1 MTWNITS
8 NKYTTKDLEAILNGV
23 HKYSVGLEDVVN
35 RVHAF
40 GSNTMTSYPPYN
52 IVKESGSKWYIEMA
66 LAGWKKEEIQVTTE
80 FNVLVISSKGKGSE
94 ESESDEYV
102 HRGLAKR
109 TFTRSFNLA
118 SDVEVGNITYADGLL
133 KVELMRVIPDQQKR
147 RYYGIV

>member
-52 IVKESGSKWYIEMA
+52 IVKESGTKWYIEMA
-66 LAGWKKEEIQVTTE
+66 LAGWKKKR
-80 FNVLVISSKGKGSE
+80 FK
-94 ESESDEYV
+94 
-102 HRGLAKR
+102 LAPNPMFWLFLQKVKEQKKV
-109 TFTRSFNLA
+109 NLRNMFIG
-118 SDVEVGNITYADGLL
+118 D
-133 KVELMRVIPDQQKR
+133 
-147 RYYGIV
+147 